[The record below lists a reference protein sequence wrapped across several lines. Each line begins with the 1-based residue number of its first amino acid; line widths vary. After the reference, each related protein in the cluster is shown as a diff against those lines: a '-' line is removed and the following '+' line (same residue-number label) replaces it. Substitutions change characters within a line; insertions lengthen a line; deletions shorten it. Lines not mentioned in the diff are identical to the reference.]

1 MFKKKNKELF
11 EATCGGAGLTGVIT
25 SVKIDLLKVKSKNI
39 DVSIST
45 TLNLRDTIK
54 KFKELKNQ
62 KYLVAWMDTI
72 NTKNFGRSIIISGT
86 HSNDNNFNTK
96 ENYV

>member
-1 MFKKKNKELF
+1 M
-11 EATCGGAGLTGVIT
+11 TGVIT

-96 ENYV
+96 RKKLCLVYQEFLEKYF

>member
-1 MFKKKNKELF
+1 M
-11 EATCGGAGLTGVIT
+11 TGVIT

-96 ENYV
+96 EKLCLVYKNFWKNISK

>member
-1 MFKKKNKELF
+1 MFKKNKELF

-72 NTKNFGRSIIISGT
+72 NTKNFGRSIII
-86 HSNDNNFNTK
+86 
-96 ENYV
+96 

>member
-1 MFKKKNKELF
+1 MTLITPEGKILTCSKKNKELF
-11 EATCGGAGLTGVIT
+11 EATCSGAGLTGVIT

-62 KYLVAWMDTI
+62 KYLVADGYY
-72 NTKNFGRSIIISGT
+72 K
-86 HSNDNNFNTK
+86 
-96 ENYV
+96 Y

>member
-1 MFKKKNKELF
+1 M
-11 EATCGGAGLTGVIT
+11 TGVIT

-96 ENYV
+96 EKLCLVYQEFLEKYF